1 MIVHPPVSE
10 ASLVPYTVTEVPGEL
25 PTGGEPT
32 LGVKLVIVGGVARA
46 RAGAMRDE
54 IGINSAE
61 VKSNSTRYMELG
73 LRLVNSTHATL
84 NRRARII

>member
-32 LGVKLVIVGGVARA
+32 LGVKLVIVGAVVA

-61 VKSNSTRYMELG
+61 IKSNSTRYMEVG
-73 LRLVNSTHATL
+73 LRLVNSTHAPL